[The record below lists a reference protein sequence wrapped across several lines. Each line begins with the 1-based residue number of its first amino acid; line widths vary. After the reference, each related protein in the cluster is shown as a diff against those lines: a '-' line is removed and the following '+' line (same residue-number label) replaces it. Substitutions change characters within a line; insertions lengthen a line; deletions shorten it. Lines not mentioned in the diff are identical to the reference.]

1 MTAYRHSARAAYAV
15 FDESVGSRRRAKD
28 TEGLTELTDISV
40 ITSILGVALSV
51 ATFFIGRQTAAKS
64 QGQQDGQIMSE
75 LGYLKSNTD
84 DIKRR
89 LDKQDERHL
98 DLVTRLTAVE
108 ASASEAHKRL
118 DDFLKT

>member
-1 MTAYRHSARAAYAV
+1 MDDLSALITVLGIAV
-15 FDESVGSRRRAKD
+15 
-28 TEGLTELTDISV
+28 
-40 ITSILGVALSV
+40 SI
-51 ATFFIGRQTAAKS
+51 ATFFIGRQTAAKK
-64 QGQQDGQIMSE
+64 QGQHDGQIMSE

-108 ASASEAHKRL
+108 ASAAQAHKRI
-118 DDFLKT
+118 DGIAKNGMKT